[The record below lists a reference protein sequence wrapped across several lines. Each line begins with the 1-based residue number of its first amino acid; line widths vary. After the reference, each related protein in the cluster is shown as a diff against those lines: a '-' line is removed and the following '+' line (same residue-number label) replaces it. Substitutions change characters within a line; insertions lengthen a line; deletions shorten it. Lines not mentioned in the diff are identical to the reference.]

1 MRSSLVYPQA
11 GKEDSLV
18 LQRKNR
24 KVKNLAH
31 GDKIKVIGFV
41 CGVVI
46 LLVLGSLIYAWS
58 SLKII
63 HIGYKM
69 ADALKERKN
78 LMETNER
85 LKIELVTLKSP
96 DRIEALAVQKLGMRT
111 PKSGEFVIVK

>member
-1 MRSSLVYPQA
+1 MYPQTWE
-11 GKEDSLV
+11 EDSLA

-24 KVKNLAH
+24 KAKNLAR
-31 GDKIKVIGFV
+31 GDKIKVVGFA

-46 LLVLGSLIYAWS
+46 LLVLGSLLYAWS
-58 SLKII
+58 SLKIT
-63 HIGYKM
+63 HIGYEM

-85 LKIELVTLKSP
+85 LKIELATLKSP

-111 PKSGEFVIVK
+111 PKSREFVIIK